1 MVKEAD
7 DNTYGMSDYFKET
20 FKQDHEPYSGNV
32 HDALNKLIISEI
44 VDHNNYNI
52 LVIGRK
58 GLNLFQPYITAINQ
72 TNNLQEIYTIRLFS
86 HTKHP
91 MIRPVGPRGHSDH
104 RPINKKESIKDGCSS
119 SQYILLT
126 DAINTGDE
134 IQKVMNT
141 IEPESISKICGYLA
155 NKDKL
160 SELQKNYPNIQ
171 FSFIKIENEDEY
183 TLEQDRL
190 QHISQSRLIPTDGEH
205 PYRIYSLKYQVST
218 EDLVNHMDNIF
229 SKFKSDGYRL
239 LKKDYL
245 IVPNISSYTINLDYS
260 KLCEENPELIQPY
273 YVIERMQV
281 RFKIDP
287 KVSKL
292 MIMALALDLTNNIYI
307 HTNGKCHIEYNKC
320 GINIHDKMC
329 EKVEMPTPM
338 EDNPRDK
345 ICPLCIDFNISNL
358 LISYAENELFK
369 ILESN
374 GVKIEQ
380 TEI

>member
-1 MVKEAD
+1 MRE
-7 DNTYGMSDYFKET
+7 YFKET
-20 FKQDHEPYSGNV
+20 FKQDHEPYSRNV

-72 TNNLQEIYTIRLFS
+72 TNNLQDIYTIRLFS

-91 MIRPVGPRGHSDH
+91 MIRPVGPQRHSDH
-104 RPINKKESIKDGCSS
+104 RPINEKEPIKDGRSS
-119 SQYILLT
+119 LPYILLT

-141 IEPESISKICGYLA
+141 IKPEDISKICGYLA
-155 NKDKL
+155 NKDSL
-160 SELQKNYPNIQ
+160 SDLKKKYPRIQ
-171 FSFIKIENEDEY
+171 FSFIKIVNKDEY
-183 TLEQDRL
+183 YLEQDRL
-190 QHISQSRLIPTDGEH
+190 QPISQSRLIPTDGEH
-205 PYRIYSLKYQVST
+205 PYRIYSLKYQLST

-229 SKFKSDGYRL
+229 SIFREEGSRL
-239 LKKDYL
+239 KNDYL
-245 IVPNISSYTINLDYS
+245 SIPNISSYTINLDYN

-273 YVIERMQV
+273 YDIEIMKV

-287 KVSKL
+287 KISKL
-292 MIMALALDLTNNIYI
+292 MIMALALTLTNNTDI
-307 HTNGKCHIEYNKC
+307 HTNGKCHIEFKKC
-320 GINIHDKMC
+320 GMNIHDKMC
-329 EKVEMPTPM
+329 ENDDMPIPM
-338 EDNPRDK
+338 EDKPQEK
-345 ICPLCIDFNISNL
+345 ICPLCIDLNISNF
-358 LISYAENELFK
+358 IIAYAEKELFK

-374 GVKIEQ
+374 GIKIEQ